1 MYRYSPTFPLDIIP
15 TIDYIRY
22 RDVGEVDEMKTK
34 KKRIITHIKGKFVP
48 VGIKTID
55 SKNRITIG
63 ERIVKLISAQ
73 TGADEFQIFY
83 GEDGDI
89 LLRPMVSIPS
99 KEAWIYQ
106 NPDVLKSI
114 RQGLTEAKREKT
126 EKVENLEEFLEDL

>member
-1 MYRYSPTFPLDIIP
+1 M
-15 TIDYIRY
+15 
-22 RDVGEVDEMKTK
+22 DEMKTK

-63 ERIVKLISAQ
+63 ERIVKLITAQ

-83 GEDGDI
+83 SEDGDI

>member
-1 MYRYSPTFPLDIIP
+1 
-15 TIDYIRY
+15 
-22 RDVGEVDEMKTK
+22 MKTK
-34 KKRIITHIKGKFVP
+34 KNGIITHIKGKFVP

-63 ERIVKLISAQ
+63 ERIVKLITTQ

-106 NPDVLKSI
+106 SPDVLKSI
-114 RQGLTEAKREKT
+114 RQGLAEAKREKT

>member
-1 MYRYSPTFPLDIIP
+1 
-15 TIDYIRY
+15 
-22 RDVGEVDEMKTK
+22 MKTK
-34 KKRIITHIKGKFVP
+34 KKRIINYINEKFVP

-63 ERIVKLISAQ
+63 EKIVKLITAQ

-106 NPDVLKSI
+106 NPNILKFI
-114 RQGLTEAKREKT
+114 RQGLKEAKQEKT
-126 EKVENLEEFLEDL
+126 ERVENLEEFLESL